1 MEVNSIRKVFDL
13 INNLNHG
20 SYDLDYKVRKI
31 DYCYEL
37 KVGDYIIY
45 FEDIPH
51 IKNLYIE
58 VSYKCKEHI
67 NLKLSKRN
75 VKCFRLIFNLLL
87 INYMRNLEFNLSR
100 TVDSR

>member
-37 KVGDYIIY
+37 KVGNYIIY
-45 FEDIPH
+45 FEDIPP
-51 IKNLYIE
+51 Y
-58 VSYKCKEHI
+58 
-67 NLKLSKRN
+67 
-75 VKCFRLIFNLLL
+75 
-87 INYMRNLEFNLSR
+87 
-100 TVDSR
+100 

>member
-37 KVGDYIIY
+37 NVGDYTIY

-58 VSYKCKEHI
+58 VSYKRKEHI

-75 VKCFRLIFNLLL
+75 VKCFRLIFYLLL
-87 INYMRNLEFNLSR
+87 INYMRNLKMIESELR
-100 TVDSR
+100 